1 MKIRIGSKIDV
12 GKVRDH
18 QEDDML
24 IAPDA
29 LNSVWEHDIRQY
41 YDINEKLTLL
51 AIADG
56 MGGMNA
62 GEVASAIAIS
72 SLQSFFSKLEPA
84 ACHPQNLPDL
94 LTNAIEQAHQE
105 ILSRGGSSPDEAGMG
120 ATIVAVALHQG
131 FATVSWVGDSRGY
144 LKRNGEPLRQLT
156 KDHSLVQDLIDK
168 GALSKAQAA
177 FHPQRNVILQ
187 SLGSHRALSPD
198 VIQIKVHEEDI
209 LLLCS
214 DGLNGMISDSE
225 IEEILALSNEPQQ
238 CAANL
243 LKAALIAG
251 GHDNISVIVAA
262 LEPLEQSLPS
272 LAKVQARKQPKTVTP
287 QTGISNTAVLISLV
301 AFCLIA
307 LFSAV
312 LIFSTDATYPIAPA
326 PTKNPGAANV
336 LSFPEQASQSHPGTG
351 LDTFPAPSSPRW
363 HSEDFYV
370 IRVNV
375 FAQKKNAVDY
385 RKRIQDLYPSNQVE
399 VRPAGDLFEVIIA
412 QFQDRNEAEAFKASH
427 PELKE
432 SIIYRQK
439 NRK

>member
-1 MKIRIGSKIDV
+1 MKTRIGSKIDV

-29 LNSVWEHDIRQY
+29 LNSVWEHDIRQR
-41 YDINEKLTLL
+41 YDTNENLTLL

-84 ACHPQNLPDL
+84 NCKTQNLTDL
-94 LTNAIEQAHQE
+94 LTDAIEQAHQE
-105 ILSRGGSSPDEAGMG
+105 ILSRGGSSPGEAGMG
-120 ATIVAVALHQG
+120 TTIVAAILYQG
-131 FATVSWVGDSRGY
+131 FATVGWVGDSRCY
-144 LKRNGEPLRQLT
+144 LKRKGETLRQLT

-187 SLGSHRALSPD
+187 SLGSHRALSTD

-225 IEEILALSNEPQQ
+225 IEEILTLSNQPEQS
-238 CAANL
+238 AHNL
-243 LKAALIAG
+243 VKAALIAG

-272 LAKVQARKQPKTVTP
+272 LAKVQAQKQPKTVTP
-287 QTGISNTAVLISLV
+287 QPGISTTALKISLA
-301 AFCLIA
+301 AFCLIV
-307 LFSAV
+307 LFSTV
-312 LIFSTDATYPIAPA
+312 MIFNTDAFHPIKE
-326 PTKNPGAANV
+326 PTKVSEAANV
-336 LSFPEQASQSHPGTG
+336 LSSPERTSQPYPDTR
-351 LDTFPAPSSPRW
+351 LDTFPAPSSPTW

-375 FAQKKNAVDY
+375 FAQNKNAIDY
-385 RKRIQDLYPSNQVE
+385 RKRLQNVYQSYQVE
-399 VRPAGDLFEVIIA
+399 VQPTGDLFEVIIT
-412 QFQDRNEAEAFKASH
+412 QFQDRNEAETFKASH

-439 NRK
+439 HNQ

>member
-1 MKIRIGSKIDV
+1 MKTRIGSKIDV
-12 GKVRDH
+12 GKVREH

-29 LNSVWEHDIRQY
+29 LNSVWEYDTRKY
-41 YDINEKLTLL
+41 YDSDEKLVLL

-84 ACHPQNLPDL
+84 NCKTQNLTDL
-94 LTNAIEQAHQE
+94 LTDAIEQAHQE
-105 ILSRGGSSPDEAGMG
+105 ILSRGGSSPGEAGMG
-120 ATIVAVALHQG
+120 TTIVAVALHQG
-131 FATVSWVGDSRGY
+131 FATAGWVGDSRCY
-144 LKRNGEPLRQLT
+144 LKRKGEPLRQLT

-225 IEEILALSNEPQQ
+225 IEEILTLSNEPQQ
-238 CAANL
+238 SAHNL
-243 LKAALIAG
+243 VKAALIAG
-251 GHDNISVIVAA
+251 GHDNVSVIVAA

-272 LAKVQARKQPKTVTP
+272 LAKVQAQKQLKMVTP
-287 QTGISNTAVLISLV
+287 QPGTSTTALKISLA
-301 AFCLIA
+301 AFCLIV

-312 LIFSTDATYPIAPA
+312 LIFKTDSSIKK
-326 PTKNPGAANV
+326 PTEDPEAANV
-336 LSFPEQASQSHPGTG
+336 LSSPDQLSPSHSDTRP
-351 LDTFPAPSSPRW
+351 DTFPAPSSPTW

-375 FAQKKNAVDY
+375 FAEKQNAVDY
-385 RKRIQDLYPSNQVE
+385 SLHLQDLHQSYQVE
-399 VRPAGDLFEVIIA
+399 VNPTGNLFEVIIL
-412 QFQDRNEAEAFKASH
+412 QFLDRKEAEAFKANH

-439 NRK
+439 HNQ

>member
-1 MKIRIGSKIDV
+1 MKTRIGSKIDV
-12 GKVRDH
+12 GKVREH

-29 LNSVWEHDIRQY
+29 LNSVWEYDTRKY
-41 YDINEKLTLL
+41 YDSDEKLVLL

-131 FATVSWVGDSRGY
+131 FATVGWVGDSRGY
-144 LKRNGEPLRQLT
+144 LKRKGEPLRQLT

-198 VIQIKVHEEDI
+198 VIQIKLHEEDI

-225 IEEILALSNEPQQ
+225 IEEILTLSNEPQQ
-238 CAANL
+238 SAHNL
-243 LKAALIAG
+243 VKAALIAG
-251 GHDNISVIVAA
+251 GHDNVSVIVAA

-272 LAKVQARKQPKTVTP
+272 LAKVQAQKQPKMVTP
-287 QTGISNTAVLISLV
+287 QPGTSTTALKISLA
-301 AFCLIA
+301 AFCLIV

-312 LIFSTDATYPIAPA
+312 LIFKTDSSIKK
-326 PTKNPGAANV
+326 PTEDPEAANV
-336 LSFPEQASQSHPGTG
+336 LSSPDQTSPSHSDTRP
-351 LDTFPAPSSPRW
+351 DTFPAPSSPTW

-375 FAQKKNAVDY
+375 FAEKQNALDY
-385 RKRIQDLYPSNQVE
+385 SIHLQDLYQSYQIE
-399 VRPAGDLFEVIIA
+399 VNPTGDLFEVIILK
-412 QFQDRNEAEAFKASH
+412 FKDHKEAEAFKASH

-439 NRK
+439 HNQ

>member
-1 MKIRIGSKIDV
+1 MKTRIGSKIDV
-12 GKVRDH
+12 GKVREH

-29 LNSVWEHDIRQY
+29 LNSVWEYDTRKY
-41 YDINEKLTLL
+41 YDSDEKLVLL

-131 FATVSWVGDSRGY
+131 FATV
-144 LKRNGEPLRQLT
+144 
-156 KDHSLVQDLIDK
+156 
-168 GALSKAQAA
+168 AQAA

-225 IEEILALSNEPQQ
+225 IEEILTLSNEPQQ
-238 CAANL
+238 SAHNL
-243 LKAALIAG
+243 VKAALIAG
-251 GHDNISVIVAA
+251 GHDNISVVVASF
-262 LEPLEQSLPS
+262 EPLRHS
-272 LAKVQARKQPKTVTP
+272 LAPLTKIHAQKPPKTIVP
-287 QTGISNTAVLISLV
+287 QPRTSTKVLIISLV
-301 AFCLIA
+301 AFCLII

-312 LIFSTDATYPIAPA
+312 LIFNTDALIKN
-326 PTKNPGAANV
+326 PTKGPETTNV
-336 LSFPEQASQSHPGTG
+336 LSSPIRSDHFTISGPQGSRG
-351 LDTFPAPSSPRW
+351 L
-363 HSEDFYV
+363 
-370 IRVNV
+370 
-375 FAQKKNAVDY
+375 
-385 RKRIQDLYPSNQVE
+385 
-399 VRPAGDLFEVIIA
+399 
-412 QFQDRNEAEAFKASH
+412 
-427 PELKE
+427 
-432 SIIYRQK
+432 
-439 NRK
+439 

>member
-1 MKIRIGSKIDV
+1 MKTRIGSKIDV
-12 GKVRDH
+12 GKIREH

-29 LNSVWEHDIRQY
+29 LNSVWEYNTRKY
-41 YDINEKLTLL
+41 YDTDEKLVLL

-62 GEVASAIAIS
+62 GEVASAIAVS

-105 ILSRGGSSPDEAGMG
+105 ILSRGGSSPGEAGMG
-120 ATIVAVALHQG
+120 TTIVAVALHQG
-131 FATVSWVGDSRGY
+131 FATAGWVGDSRCY
-144 LKRNGEPLRQLT
+144 LKRKGEPLRQLT

-198 VIQIKVHEEDI
+198 VIQIKLHEEDL

-214 DGLNGMISDSE
+214 DGLSGMISDSE
-225 IEEILALSNEPQQ
+225 IEEILTLSNEPQQ
-238 CAANL
+238 SAHNL
-243 LKAALIAG
+243 VKAALIAG
-251 GHDNISVIVAA
+251 GHDNISVIVASF
-262 LEPLEQSLPS
+262 EPLRHS
-272 LAKVQARKQPKTVTP
+272 LAPLTKMHAQKPPKTIVP
-287 QTGISNTAVLISLV
+287 QLRTSTKVLIISLV
-301 AFCLIA
+301 AFCLII

-312 LIFSTDATYPIAPA
+312 LIFNTDALIKN
-326 PTKNPGAANV
+326 PTKGPETTNV
-336 LSFPEQASQSHPGTG
+336 LSSPDQTSPSHSETRP
-351 LDTFPAPSSPRW
+351 DTFPAPSSPTW

-375 FAQKKNAVDY
+375 FAEKKNAVDY
-385 RKRIQDLYPSNQVE
+385 SLHLQDLYQSYQIE
-399 VRPAGDLFEVIIA
+399 VNPTGDLFEVIILK
-412 QFQDRNEAEAFKASH
+412 FKDRKEAEAFKASH

-439 NRK
+439 HNQ